1 MLRKKRLWGFV
12 PLLIAGLMFL
22 GGCNK
27 PSPEKIADR
36 IVDELAA
43 KLDLT
48 SAQKDQLNATKVEIL
63 GKVAEMKKNKDA
75 IHGEV
80 IAELQKDAL
89 DQGQLKKIFVGHRGE
104 MDVMADLLIDR
115 LAKFHATLSP
125 EQKTKLVAL
134 LKDREKCRNS
144 CFFDH

>member
-1 MLRKKRLWGFV
+1 MLRKKVIWGFV
-12 PLLIAGLMFL
+12 PVLMAGLMFL

-48 SAQKDQLNATKVEIL
+48 AAQKEQLNATKVEIL

-75 IHGEV
+75 IHVEV
-80 IAELQKDAL
+80 IAELQKDEL
-89 DQGQLKKIFVGHRGE
+89 DQGRLKKIVAGHKGE

-115 LAKFHATLSP
+115 LAKFHASLTP
-125 EQKTKLVAL
+125 EQKVKLVAL

>member
-12 PLLIAGLMFL
+12 PVLLAGLMFL
-22 GGCNK
+22 GGCQK

-36 IVDELAA
+36 IVAELAA

-48 SAQKDQLNATKVEIL
+48 SLQKEQLNATKVEIL
-63 GKVAEMKKNKDA
+63 GKVAEMKKSKDA
-75 IHGEV
+75 LHGEV
-80 IAELQKDAL
+80 ITELQKDVL
-89 DQGQLKKIFVGHRGE
+89 DQGQLKKIVAGHKGE

-115 LAKFHATLSP
+115 LAKFHATLTA
-125 EQKTKLVAL
+125 EQKVKLVAL
-134 LKDREKCRNS
+134 LKEREKCRNS